1 MGEQQQVEEVKT
13 LIEGN
18 DQLEELHFELRQV
31 GHPEYA
37 KLLSAMKHSQNLKK
51 LVITVALKG
60 ELIELLNK
68 NVGKDANLRQ
78 LSITFANPQGV

>member
-1 MGEQQQVEEVKT
+1 M
-13 LIEGN
+13 
-18 DQLEELHFELRQV
+18 RQG

-37 KLLSAMKHSQNLKK
+37 KLLGAMKHSQNLRK

-68 NVGKDANLRQ
+68 NVGSKDANLRQ
-78 LSITFANPQGV
+78 LSITFANP